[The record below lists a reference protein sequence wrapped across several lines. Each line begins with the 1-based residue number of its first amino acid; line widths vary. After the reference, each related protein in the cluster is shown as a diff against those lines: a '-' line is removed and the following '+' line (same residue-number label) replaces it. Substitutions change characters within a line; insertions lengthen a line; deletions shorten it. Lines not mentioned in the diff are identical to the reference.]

1 MTISQLILIRS
12 TMSFIENWQACL
24 FVDENDIREM
34 YEAAELR
41 IKSLDL
47 MEFTEND
54 RAIRNSWRH
63 VIATR

>member
-1 MTISQLILIRS
+1 
-12 TMSFIENWQACL
+12 MSFIENWQACL